1 MLLDTIDVYGMFD
14 GQYAAANVTGKPYPI
29 TDAVAASNSFKV
41 QLFGQIIA
49 AISQPMLLNAPPRI
63 ANDWFPKG
71 ERDLAMHLMTQSN
84 NIGGGFGSII
94 PAYQVRDMT
103 HLLPLFPLHNHLH
116 VFHRCFRVVLCR
128 SCCSIK
134 PSRAVLS

>member
-1 MLLDTIDVYGMFD
+1 MYLSATLDVYGMYD
-14 GQYAAANVTGKPYPI
+14 GQYAMANVTALPYPI
-29 TDAVAASNSFKV
+29 TNPVAATNSFNV

-49 AISQPMLLNAPPRI
+49 AISQPLLLNAPPRI

-94 PAYQVRDMT
+94 PAYQVRSMT
-103 HLLPLFPLHNHLH
+103 WIIICCLLHRLKLF
-116 VFHRCFRVVLCR
+116 
-128 SCCSIK
+128 
-134 PSRAVLS
+134 